1 MKIRPITVAETQIF
15 ARSAAKIWSEAE
27 LAELV
32 DYVAHNP
39 EAVAGFAAIIKTAA
53 GVAEGDV

>member
-1 MKIRPITVAETQIF
+1 MTYITNMKTRPITVAETQIF

-32 DYVAHNP
+32 VTLP
-39 EAVAGFAAIIKTAA
+39 IIPKRAM
-53 GVAEGDV
+53 